1 MYSPTRFARWRLRL
15 EADWAKHCVTSS
27 NTGSGGKHQASKPPP
42 PPPPCLDRRRGD
54 NCSSRNLHQME
65 SEFTKIHNHQSMS
78 HFNTHT
84 FQHIKSLLNFTTNG
98 NCQSWNKNEKNKT
111 ATKRRM
117 EPRSETHKLEDTR
130 KHGGRV
136 WWPKS
141 FSIPLNEQL
150 VQQLHYQ
157 NLDPGEAQ
165 THHQLAAH
173 HQISNFP
180 YRPHL
185 SISIKF
191 HSFHNPKKA
200 FFPHFQNSNCT
211 RNTIRVCCRLSV
223 G

>member
-42 PPPPCLDRRRGD
+42 PCLDRRRGD
-54 NCSSRNLHQME
+54 NCSSRNLHQMVQN
-65 SEFTKIHNHQSMS
+65 SRRSIIISPCPISTHT
-78 HFNTHT
+78 HFNTSKAFWILPQTEIANHET
-84 FQHIKSLLNFTTNG
+84 RTRRTRLP
-98 NCQSWNKNEKNKT
+98 QSAAWS
-111 ATKRRM
+111 RGVR
-117 EPRSETHKLEDTR
+117 HKLEDTR
-130 KHGGRV
+130 KHGRRV

-173 HQISNFP
+173 HQISNSP
-180 YRPHL
+180 YRPQV

-191 HSFHNPKKA
+191 HSFYNPKKV
-200 FFPHFQNSNCT
+200 FFPPFSKLQLHTQHN
-211 RNTIRVCCRLSV
+211 
-223 G
+223 